1 MAVLYVDECGEEGFS
16 PSSCEWLIL
25 GGALQPSTALETM
38 IEAYEKFKTEHCQSN
53 WYFHFQT
60 CSHDQRLGFIAAMR
74 DTGLRAFAIAI
85 HKPSILRH
93 ENFTK
98 KYFLYFY
105 GLRFLL
111 ERVTTYCR
119 DHCKE
124 PLGVHLSN
132 RKGLTAENLNAY
144 LDRVLTSPFV
154 KQDKMQWEY
163 LSRAHIAT
171 YPNKDW
177 RGLQMADC
185 IASSIGK
192 TLELSRYG
200 TTEPR
205 YLAELHPCFH
215 HDNLEYGRA
224 IKCWPTIPGDHW
236 HQRLYPAYKAGRAL
250 RNRSS

>member
-1 MAVLYVDECGEEGFS
+1 MAVLYVDESGEEGFS
-16 PSSCEWLIL
+16 PTSCEWLIL
-25 GGALQPSTALETM
+25 GGALQPSTARETI
-38 IEAYEKFKTEHCQSN
+38 IEAYEKFKAEHCQPN
-53 WYFHFQT
+53 WHFHFQT
-60 CSHDQRLGFIAAMR
+60 CSHDQRLGFISAMR
-74 DTGLRAFAIAI
+74 NTGLRAFAIAI
-85 HKPSILRH
+85 HKPSILRR

-119 DHCKE
+119 DHCQE
-124 PLGVHLSN
+124 PLRVHLSS

-163 LSRAHIAT
+163 LSRADINT

-215 HDNLEYGRA
+215 HDSLDYGQA
-224 IKCWPTIPGDHW
+224 IKCWPSIPRDHW
-236 HQRLYPAYKAGRAL
+236 HQRLHPAYMAGRAL
-250 RNRSS
+250 RDRSS